1 MKVGMF
7 GKRRI
12 GAQIGPRNSTPRNLS
27 GLKKFEKLCLR
38 EKKNFHVGVFFS
50 DCQISPESLFSADAT
65 KKCEIARRGSD
76 DKDADGEREQDEATL
91 EKCPNLGRYPL
102 KF

>member
-38 EKKNFHVGVFFS
+38 EKKRHFHVGVFFRLS
-50 DCQISPESLFSADAT
+50 ESPESLFSADAT
-65 KKCEIARRGSD
+65 KKCEIAARGCD
-76 DKDADGEREQDEATL
+76 NDAQGEREQDEATL
-91 EKCPNLGRYPL
+91 D
-102 KF
+102 